1 MGRDTKEKASE
12 NAKIPWNKIKHEYV
26 TGNVTYKELSEK
38 YNVSIETIKKKARK
52 TAKRKGWVLLKQEH
66 RNKVYTKAE
75 QKSADKSVKEIL
87 SNKQRIQNAAE
98 DLLSEAEKAVK
109 QLSSLIVEH
118 EVVEKETEFDYTV
131 KKPKK
136 EKTTTIKDI
145 EVVEGLVDTKALKN
159 LSDAFLK
166 ISTLLAGTDPEDKGQ
181 YGIIE
186 LPAIEEPVPPEE
198 ETSENLP
205 REEETDD

>member
-1 MGRDTKEKASE
+1 MVAEKKDKKPAE
-12 NAKIPWNKIKHEYV
+12 NVKIPWNKIKHEYV

-38 YNVSIETIKKKARK
+38 YGVSIETIKKKARK

-87 SNKQRIQNAAE
+87 SNKQRIQNAVE
-98 DLLSEAEKAVK
+98 GLLSEAEKAVK

-118 EVVEKETEFDYTV
+118 EVVEKETEFDYAV

-136 EKTTTIKDI
+136 ETVTTTKDI
-145 EVVEGLVDTKALKN
+145 EIIEGLVDTKALKN

-166 ISTLLAGTDPEDKGQ
+166 ISTLLTGTDPEEKEK

-186 LPAIEEPVPPEE
+186 LPAIETPIPPVEEASEELSQEE
-198 ETSENLP
+198 E
-205 REEETDD
+205 DD